1 MHVRQ
6 HQPSQRL
13 PLDHRNCTITATNFA
28 SSPSATR
35 RPSGVQKGR
44 QRPLGTGP
52 IMTPVLTGRSLHFY
66 PQMGIARPQTLALA
80 LSLGRLSASSN
91 LCPRHETFDY
101 CNLFLPHPVLSV
113 GITSI
118 HKGSTC
124 ARAIASKQTHSTSR
138 VEFQHRLHQ
147 LSYPRKQQQQPFQR
161 CICIPLQLDYRS

>member
-52 IMTPVLTGRSLHFY
+52 IMTPVLTGHCISTHRWGSHGHKPWLWPYRWGDSAH
-66 PQMGIARPQTLALA
+66 PPISARGTRHLITVIYSCRILFF
-80 LSLGRLSASSN
+80 SA
-91 LCPRHETFDY
+91 
-101 CNLFLPHPVLSV
+101 

-124 ARAIASKQTHSTSR
+124 VRAIASKQTRSTFR
-138 VEFQHRLHQ
+138 VKFQHRLRQ
-147 LSYPRKQQQQPFQR
+147 LSYSRKKQQQQQQQPSQR
-161 CICIPLQLDYRS
+161 CICML